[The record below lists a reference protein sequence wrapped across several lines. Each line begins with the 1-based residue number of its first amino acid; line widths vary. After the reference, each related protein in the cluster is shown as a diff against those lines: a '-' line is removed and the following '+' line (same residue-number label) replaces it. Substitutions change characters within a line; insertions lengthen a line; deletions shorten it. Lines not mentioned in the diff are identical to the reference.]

1 MNFHQQSDRI
11 PSHQTLAQTKELV
24 HFSILTTFGHLK
36 KSLGFVRRFETVL
49 AKVIWRNAAKL
60 SYFGKT
66 SAKTPFP
73 GHQIPS
79 PADNHPSKVPE
90 VSVPVIRQPC
100 GAGLQM
106 LDFDDFSGF
115 QPKVSGS

>member
-1 MNFHQQSDRI
+1 MTIFRVS
-11 PSHQTLAQTKELV
+11 T
-24 HFSILTTFGHLK
+24 
-36 KSLGFVRRFETVL
+36 KSLGLVRRFETVL

-90 VSVPVIRQPC
+90 VGVFVIRQPC
-100 GAGLQM
+100 GAGLQIARFGRI
-106 LDFDDFSGF
+106 LDGKTFRIPVARLFR
-115 QPKVSGS
+115 P

>member
-1 MNFHQQSDRI
+1 M
-11 PSHQTLAQTKELV
+11 
-24 HFSILTTFGHLK
+24 
-36 KSLGFVRRFETVL
+36 RRFETVL

-90 VSVPVIRQPC
+90 VSVPVISNPLF
-100 GAGLQM
+100 GPMSGLV
-106 LDFDDFSGF
+106 GF
-115 QPKVSGS
+115 GRIVDGNAFRISP